1 MDSFFPIDGIEGIS
15 FRLSPQVPQP
25 SINFFVFQAIAAQET
40 FR

>member
-15 FRLSPQVPQP
+15 SRLSLQVWP
-25 SINFFVFQAIAAQET
+25 STHFFVFQAIAAQET

>member
-15 FRLSPQVPQP
+15 SHLSLQVRQP
-25 SINFFVFQAIAAQET
+25 STHFFVFQAIAAQET

>member
-15 FRLSPQVPQP
+15 SRLSPQVPQP
-25 SINFFVFQAIAAQET
+25 STHFFVFQAIAAQET